1 MKPYWSSPDWPESK
15 SCEDPLWEGAC
26 PRWRCVSH
34 CIWWLTHCHRGQAPS
49 HIKVPVFDG
58 LRVVL
63 GFFLQDFGLCM
74 NLSRA
79 ARAPSLRP
87 VIAKNGDTDV
97 QVRRNCLGV
106 QTPCQ
111 PTGVF
116 CARCF
121 MAAARRRS
129 SDLLGVLNRPG
140 LAHLRTVA
148 TLIRVQANGGA
159 PY

>member
-1 MKPYWSSPDWPESK
+1 M
-15 SCEDPLWEGAC
+15 
-26 PRWRCVSH
+26 
-34 CIWWLTHCHRGQAPS
+34 I
-49 HIKVPVFDG
+49 VPT
-58 LRVVL
+58 LRVTL
-63 GFFLQDFGLCM
+63 LQGFGLALAGGCGWGFGFFLQDFGLCM

-79 ARAPSLRP
+79 VSAPSLRP

-116 CARCF
+116 CVRCF

>member
-1 MKPYWSSPDWPESK
+1 MKAKETGSEQQPEK
-15 SCEDPLWEGAC
+15 FVGAIGV
-26 PRWRCVSH
+26 RFTV
-34 CIWWLTHCHRGQAPS
+34 
-49 HIKVPVFDG
+49 
-58 LRVVL
+58 
-63 GFFLQDFGLCM
+63 GFFLQDFGPGM
-74 NLSRA
+74 NLSRSA
-79 ARAPSLRP
+79 GAPSLSS

-106 QTPCQ
+106 QTPSHS
-111 PTGVF
+111 TGVF